1 MNFGDARAVT
11 VGAAVDEGLVRGA
24 QYQRIGG
31 GGRAGTNRGTGGP
44 NRMTSLEYHV
54 EMMRNKGI
62 TVQTLCLGTGDAA
75 WAARCKCVTLPST
88 HSHTRCR
95 F

>member
-1 MNFGDARAVT
+1 MIPRA
-11 VGAAVDEGLVRGA
+11 AIDERLGRGA

-31 GGRAGTNRGTGGP
+31 GGRAGANRGTGGP

-62 TVQTLCLGTGDAA
+62 TVQTMCLGTGDVA
-75 WAARCKCVTLPST
+75 WAARCKCVLCSCT
-88 HSHTRCR
+88 HA
-95 F
+95 